1 MLTSYCIPFADHKE
15 SDLLICLSRIQESTQ
30 HERIKHINFVMNEIH
45 NSNNNIYELLID
57 QQYKEL
63 RVEVVNNIR
72 MLRSILENIED
83 EI

>member
-1 MLTSYCIPFADHKE
+1 MTSKGVE
-15 SDLLICLSRIQESTQ
+15 

-45 NSNNNIYELLID
+45 DSNNSIYELLID
-57 QQYKEL
+57 QQYPEL
-63 RVEVVNNIR
+63 KKEVVNNIR

>member
-1 MLTSYCIPFADHKE
+1 MPIRGVE
-15 SDLLICLSRIQESTQ
+15 

-45 NSNNNIYELLID
+45 NSNNNIYELLMD